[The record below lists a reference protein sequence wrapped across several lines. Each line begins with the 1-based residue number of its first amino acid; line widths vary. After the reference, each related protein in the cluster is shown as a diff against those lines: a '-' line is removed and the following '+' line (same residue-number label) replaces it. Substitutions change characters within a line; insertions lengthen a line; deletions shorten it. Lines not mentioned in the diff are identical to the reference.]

1 MYEQFHAL
9 TRSAPDSPSLIDGA
23 SGQVTSRRALLAQTD
38 ELAARLIQAGAK
50 PRDILAV
57 QLPNSVDFIAAV
69 LAAWRQNIVVM
80 PIDRD
85 APGSEVAALL
95 NHFSVRAL
103 AYRTART
110 ARELTLSIREAT
122 PPALPPEVTLL
133 KLSSGSTG
141 LPKAIMTTEKNL
153 VADCTNICR
162 SMQISADDINL
173 GAIPFSHSYG
183 FSNLVTPL
191 FLQGTPLIISND
203 YLPQTV
209 LDLCNQHRCT
219 VAPLIPMV
227 YDHLTTA
234 AEGRFATV
242 RTFISAGGP
251 LPASVSRRFRE
262 RFGIPIHTFYGC
274 SECGGISYDRQGGAT
289 ERGSVGEAMSGVTLS
304 ANPTTQRLTVES
316 DSVAVGYL
324 HATGQQDLFT
334 TGSFVTD
341 DMVQQRENNEI
352 ALVGRVGDLINTAG
366 KKVNPREIEQVLLQ
380 MNGVREAKVYGEPA
394 GARGEVV
401 AAAVVADPDV
411 TRESVRE
418 FCRQRL
424 SSHKVPRIV
433 KLIESIPVDERGK
446 VRRSVLAEL

>member
-1 MYEQFHAL
+1 MYAQFDAL

-23 SGQVTSRRALLAQTD
+23 SGQVTSRRALLARTD
-38 ELAARLIQAGAK
+38 ELAARLVKAGMN

-57 QLPNSVDFIAAV
+57 QLPNSVDFIAVV
-69 LAAWRQNIVVM
+69 LAAWREKIVVM

-85 APGSEVAALL
+85 APGSEVTALL

-110 ARELTLSIREAT
+110 DRELTLSIREAT
-122 PPALPPEVTLL
+122 PPPLPPDVTLL

-153 VADCTNICR
+153 VADCTNICS
-162 SMQISADDINL
+162 SMQITADDNNL

-191 FLQGTPLIISND
+191 ILQATPVIISND

-242 RTFISAGGP
+242 RTFISAGAP

-262 RFGIPIHTFYGC
+262 HFGIPIHTFYGC
-274 SECGGISYDRQGGAT
+274 
-289 ERGSVGEAMSGVTLS
+289 
-304 ANPTTQRLTVES
+304 P
-316 DSVAVGYL
+316 
-324 HATGQQDLFT
+324 
-334 TGSFVTD
+334 
-341 DMVQQRENNEI
+341 
-352 ALVGRVGDLINTAG
+352 
-366 KKVNPREIEQVLLQ
+366 
-380 MNGVREAKVYGEPA
+380 
-394 GARGEVV
+394 
-401 AAAVVADPDV
+401 
-411 TRESVRE
+411 
-418 FCRQRL
+418 
-424 SSHKVPRIV
+424 
-433 KLIESIPVDERGK
+433 
-446 VRRSVLAEL
+446 